1 MFFGGGWG
9 GGVIEGERG
18 SVAIVSIFFVQRIQN
33 LKKNFFFE
41 VGEGWWGGGGGGGKC
56 FFFSFFYKESKSTH
70 FWRGRGGGGMEGVMW
85 RGGSVARVDV
95 NSFYK

>member
-41 VGEGWWGGGGGGGKC
+41 VGEGWWGGGGGGGVSV
-56 FFFSFFYKESKSTH
+56 FFFLFFTKNRNLH
-70 FWRGRGGGGMEGVMW
+70 IFGGGGGGVEW
-85 RGGSVARVDV
+85 KG
-95 NSFYK
+95 